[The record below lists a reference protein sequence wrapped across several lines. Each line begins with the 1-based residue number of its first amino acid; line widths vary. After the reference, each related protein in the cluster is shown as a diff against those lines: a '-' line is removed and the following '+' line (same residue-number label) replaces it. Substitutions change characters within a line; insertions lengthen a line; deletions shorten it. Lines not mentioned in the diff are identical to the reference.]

1 MAACN
6 ILLASSTRFL
16 LNVKPFQRRKKLFTF
31 NSILPNYTRKPLEY
45 SSKAI
50 LGHAETCSVE
60 EKLAKTEKDEPSRT
74 ISLSAIVTVK
84 CANPTDLK
92 DVIFQLMN
100 ASSATNGR
108 GVVLQLVSSEL
119 DPHTREPKLSREA
132 VLNMSYSNGPSSGS
146 SDPQTFRV
154 QFTVDHNFGVPGAIM
169 VYNKYEKE
177 FFLVSISVEGFVNFD
192 CKSWIQPQKVNS
204 RPRVFF
210 SNKAYLP
217 FQTPAGLKKLR
228 ERELQELRGDGTGT
242 RLASDRI
249 YDYDVYNDLGDPDK
263 GIEHARPALGG
274 QQNPH
279 PRRCRTGRPPT
290 IADANAEIPAGCS
303 KPVYVPRDEEFE
315 ESKSR
320 YVSTG
325 KLKAVFGYLMFSLVP
340 NLYSDVTNLKIKLPH
355 YQNNSPPGA
364 MGFSD
369 LGDDEFALRVLAGI
383 NPLNIERL
391 TNFPP
396 RSKLDPSIYGP
407 LESALKEEHIISHL
421 DGMSV
426 QQAMDKKKL
435 FILDYH
441 DLYLPILNQINALDD
456 RKSYAT
462 RTLFFLTSAGTL
474 KPVAIE
480 LSLPKGELTVSSK
493 QVLTPPIDD
502 TSNWLWQL
510 AKAHVCTNDSGVH
523 QLVNHWLRV
532 HACME
537 PVIIAA
543 HRQLSIMHPIFK
555 LLKPHLRY
563 TLRVNTTARETLI
576 NAGGTIESFYA
587 PGQYCMQ
594 LACSAYRDFWRF
606 DQEGLPADL
615 IRRGIAVPDPKDEHG
630 LRLLIEDYP
639 YANDGLLYWSAID
652 KLVKTY
658 VNHYYPNAVLIQDD
672 KELQAWYRE
681 VINVGHADHRF
692 ATWWPNLETPDDLIK
707 ILTTLIWIASGEH
720 AALNFGQ
727 YGRFDPSHPNLMRK
741 LLPQEND
748 PEYASF
754 LENPKEYF
762 LSSLPSLDNSA
773 KFASVLS
780 VISAHSS
787 DEEYIGQRDDLLS
800 WSGGPEILE
809 AFYRFFVDIKMIERE
824 IEERNSDSN
833 LRNRCA
839 VGIPPYELLIPSS
852 GNGATSRG
860 VPNSI
865 TV

>member
-1 MAACN
+1 
-6 ILLASSTRFL
+6 
-16 LNVKPFQRRKKLFTF
+16 
-31 NSILPNYTRKPLEY
+31 
-45 SSKAI
+45 
-50 LGHAETCSVE
+50 
-60 EKLAKTEKDEPSRT
+60 
-74 ISLSAIVTVK
+74 
-84 CANPTDLK
+84 
-92 DVIFQLMN
+92 
-100 ASSATNGR
+100 
-108 GVVLQLVSSEL
+108 
-119 DPHTREPKLSREA
+119 
-132 VLNMSYSNGPSSGS
+132 
-146 SDPQTFRV
+146 
-154 QFTVDHNFGVPGAIM
+154 
-169 VYNKYEKE
+169 
-177 FFLVSISVEGFVNFD
+177 
-192 CKSWIQPQKVNS
+192 
-204 RPRVFF
+204 
-210 SNKAYLP
+210 
-217 FQTPAGLKKLR
+217 
-228 ERELQELRGDGTGT
+228 
-242 RLASDRI
+242 
-249 YDYDVYNDLGDPDK
+249 
-263 GIEHARPALGG
+263 
-274 QQNPH
+274 
-279 PRRCRTGRPPT
+279 
-290 IADANAEIPAGCS
+290 
-303 KPVYVPRDEEFE
+303 
-315 ESKSR
+315 
-320 YVSTG
+320 
-325 KLKAVFGYLMFSLVP
+325 
-340 NLYSDVTNLKIKLPH
+340 
-355 YQNNSPPGA
+355 
-364 MGFSD
+364 
-369 LGDDEFALRVLAGI
+369 
-383 NPLNIERL
+383 
-391 TNFPP
+391 
-396 RSKLDPSIYGP
+396 
-407 LESALKEEHIISHL
+407 
-421 DGMSV
+421 
-426 QQAMDKKKL
+426 MDKKKL
-435 FILDYH
+435 FLLDYH
-441 DLYLPILNQINALDD
+441 DLYLPFLNQINALDD

-563 TLRVNTTARETLI
+563 TLRVNTTARETLL
-576 NAGGTIESFYA
+576 NANGTIESFYA

-615 IRRGIAVPDPKDEHG
+615 IRRGIAVPDPKHEHG

-658 VNHYYPNAVLIQDD
+658 VDHYYPNAVLIQDD

-707 ILTTLIWIASGEH
+707 ILTTLIWVASGEH

-800 WSGGPEILE
+800 WSGEPEILE
-809 AFYRFFVDIKMIERE
+809 AFYRFFVDIKMLERE